1 LEGGV
6 GGSFYFI
13 LKESIQMGELGCKFI
28 DLCIEGVSLLVSGV
42 VLLFEGGDVLLEQL
56 GFLVHGQ

>member
-1 LEGGV
+1 
-6 GGSFYFI
+6 
-13 LKESIQMGELGCKFI
+13 MGELGCKFI